1 MSDDNYMDPDTL
13 AHDPDYQREQW
24 ERPTT
29 FQLTRALRSR
39 MRVVA
44 HAEGFP
50 TMIAWFTHQVEEAE
64 KRIGK
69 N

>member
-1 MSDDNYMDPDTL
+1 MSEDYIDPDML
-13 AHDPDYQREQW
+13 AHDPDYHREQG

-39 MRVVA
+39 MKMVA
-44 HAEGFP
+44 HREGFP

-64 KRIGK
+64 KRIETK
-69 N
+69 